1 MASPFRPSALL
12 VALLFAPASLAGIRY
27 VNGPLATGANDGS
40 SWANAYRG
48 SSAVQ
53 TALTAAVPGDQIWVA
68 GGTYFP
74 TNGVLRTATFQ
85 LKNGVE
91 IYGGFGATEVALADR
106 VLGNFISVLSGDLGG
121 NDGALIYT
129 DNSYHIVNAGGTG
142 ATAVLDGFNVAS
154 GNANG
159 AGANEDRGGGILCVS
174 GASPTIRNCN
184 FRLNRCSFGGGA
196 GYINGS
202 APTFTD
208 CTFQNN
214 DGANYGGAFD
224 MATSVTATFDRC
236 VFSNN
241 QAARA
246 GAIEIF
252 GSSTVKVY
260 DSLFVQNT
268 SNGAGGGGAIY
279 ISGSNP
285 QIRNCTIVANTA
297 TANGTGGILGSS
309 ASPSIINCIVY
320 GNVGQGGATGI
331 AAQISPATLSVTHT
345 LTSIPYSGTG
355 NVTGTPVFDACG
367 AYPYHLAS
375 GSPGIDAG
383 SNAGVPGGISR
394 DLGRGPR
401 FVDVPAT
408 PDTGTGTAPIVDMGA
423 FEADADCNGNG
434 VPDECDIAATFS
446 YDVNANGIPDECECQ
461 GGAPAVVYCTAKLNS
476 QLCVPAIAASG
487 YASVSNSAP
496 FTISASSILNQ
507 KTGLLFYGYQAN
519 ATSFQGGTLCV
530 HAPIKRTAT
539 MNSGGSPTGTNCT
552 GTFAFDFNALIQ
564 AGGDPLIAI
573 VGQQVNAQYWSRDP
587 QDPFTTNTTNAV
599 QFAVCQ

>member
-1 MASPFRPSALL
+1 MASPFRPSALFA
-12 VALLFAPASLAGIRY
+12 ALLFAPASLAGIRY
-27 VNGPLATGANDGS
+27 VNGPLSTGANDGS
-40 SWANAYRG
+40 SWANAYHG
-48 SSAVQ
+48 AYAVQ
-53 TALTAAVPGDQIWVA
+53 TALAASVAGDQIWVA
-68 GGTYFP
+68 GGNYLP
-74 TNGVLRTATFQ
+74 SNGGVRSATFQ

-91 IYGGFGATEVALADR
+91 IYGGFGATEVTLADR

-121 NDGALIYT
+121 NDGAAIYT
-129 DNSYHIVNAGGTG
+129 DNSYHVVNAGGTN
-142 ATAVLDGFNVAS
+142 ATAVLDGFNVIG

-159 AGANEDRGGGILCVS
+159 AGTNEDRGGGILCVA

-184 FRLNRCSFGGGA
+184 FRVNRCSFGGGA
-196 GYINGS
+196 GYINSS

-208 CTFQNN
+208 CTFLNN

-236 VFSNN
+236 IFSGN

-268 SNGAGGGGAIY
+268 SVGSSGGGAMF
-279 ISGSNP
+279 ISGSSP
-285 QIRNCTIVANTA
+285 QIRNCTIVMNNA
-297 TANGTGGILGSS
+297 TLNVSAGILSSS

-320 GNVGQGGATGI
+320 GNVGQGGASGVN
-331 AAQISPATLSVTHT
+331 AQINPATLSVTNT
-345 LTSIPYSGTG
+345 LTSVGYTGAG
-355 NVTGTPVFDACG
+355 NVTGVPVFDPCG
-367 AYPYHLAS
+367 QFPYHLTQN
-375 GSPGIDAG
+375 SPGVDAG
-383 SNAGVPGGISR
+383 ANTGVPGGITR

-401 FVDVPAT
+401 FLDVPGT
-408 PDTGTGTAPIVDMGA
+408 PDSGSGTAPIVDMGA
-423 FEADADCNGNG
+423 FETDPDCNGNG
-434 VPDECDIAATFS
+434 IPDACDIASTFS
-446 YDVNANGIPDECECQ
+446 SDSNANGIPDECECQ
-461 GGAPAVVYCTAKLNS
+461 GGAPPVVYCTAKLNS
-476 QLCVPAIAASG
+476 QLCVPSIAASG
-487 YASVSNSAP
+487 FASVSSSAP
-496 FTISASSILNQ
+496 FIISATNILNQ

-519 ATSFQGGTLCV
+519 AAPFQGGTLCV

-539 MNSGGSPTGTNCT
+539 MNSGGSPTGSDCT
-552 GTFAFDFNALIQ
+552 GAFSFDFNAFMH
-564 AGGDPLIAI
+564 AGGDPLLAV